1 MLELGLSRKVAII
14 TGGSDGLGRAA
25 AEKLAAEG
33 ARVAICAR
41 RKEHLDQ
48 AADEIRKTT
57 SGQVLAQVADVS
69 RAADCEGL
77 VNAVVAQWGGV
88 DILLNNAGP
97 SAAAALEE
105 VGVEPG
111 VAERGL
117 KVLSDLRVIAV

>member
-1 MLELGLSRKVAII
+1 MLDLGLNGKVAII

-41 RKEHLDQ
+41 RKEHLDE

-57 SGQVLAQVADVS
+57 SGPVLAQVADVS

-77 VNAVVAQWGGV
+77 VNAVVAPWGGGG
-88 DILLNNAGP
+88 ILLNNSGT
-97 SAAAALEE
+97 SAAAAF
-105 VGVEPG
+105 GK
-111 VAERGL
+111 VADETWQAGPCL
-117 KVLSDLRVIAV
+117 TG

>member
-1 MLELGLSRKVAII
+1 MLDLGLNGKVAII

-88 DILLNNAGP
+88 DILLNNAGT
-97 SAAAALEE
+97 SARSEE
-105 VGVEPG
+105 HTSELQSPV
-111 VAERGL
+111 
-117 KVLSDLRVIAV
+117 